1 MADFTF
7 AIVVPLAS
15 PIQPV
20 ATSTHDRGHVT
31 TAHLIGAGGVQD
43 FKMIPIEPDVNSSM
57 ENYVTPPVWRVSCPM
72 PYNPASISRHQS
84 FGDAT
89 QQTTCAGHNSPIRAC
104 IFASVALN
112 SPHRSRPDSSG
123 EAALS
128 WFAALGSIALFAH
141 I

>member
-43 FKMIPIEPDVNSSM
+43 FKMIPVEP
-57 ENYVTPPVWRVSCPM
+57 ER
-72 PYNPASISRHQS
+72 Q
-84 FGDAT
+84 
-89 QQTTCAGHNSPIRAC
+89 
-104 IFASVALN
+104 
-112 SPHRSRPDSSG
+112 
-123 EAALS
+123 
-128 WFAALGSIALFAH
+128 
-141 I
+141 

>member
-43 FKMIPIEPDVNSSM
+43 FKMIPVEPGVNSSM
-57 ENYVTPPVWRVSCPM
+57 ENYVAPRSGACSAQCRAMRRALVGTNRLVMQRNKRNVQM
-72 PYNPASISRHQS
+72 
-84 FGDAT
+84 
-89 QQTTCAGHNSPIRAC
+89 HNSPNRDRY
-104 IFASVALN
+104 FA
-112 SPHRSRPDSSG
+112 
-123 EAALS
+123 
-128 WFAALGSIALFAH
+128 SIALN
-141 I
+141 